1 MKLVNL
7 NTHET
12 LIPHLEVAADLVS
25 RNRGLLGRDNLAL
38 DQALWIWKCRW
49 VHTFGM
55 RFPIDLIFVNKK
67 LEVKKTVSRM
77 KPGRLGM
84 PVFTAWSVIE
94 LRAGFLEQF
103 PVNLGDKLHVDHPVP

>member
-1 MKLVNL
+1 MKLTNL

-12 LIPHLEVAADLVS
+12 LIPDLEVANTFAS
-25 RNRGLLGRDNLAL
+25 RSRGLLGRDALAL
-38 DQALWIWKCRW
+38 DQALWIWDCRW

-55 RFPIDLIFVNKK
+55 RFPIDLIYVNRK

-77 KPGRLGM
+77 KPGRLGW
-84 PVFTAWSVIE
+84 PVFSAWSVIE

-103 PVNLGDKLHVDHPVP
+103 PVNLGDKLHVDHSVP